1 MRAKKK
7 MQQKNGK
14 EGLLLLL
21 DAAGVRQR
29 TEKQGLLLL
38 LLDGMDLIVSPSFF
52 FYHAFSCCYDHFS
65 SPGRAQQRSPHQPKA
80 TPALH
85 ITFLF
90 FFPRRPL
97 PPGRPPLPRRPPSSS
112 VEGDAGLAYPLLQA
126 ADRLLVHL
134 HQLLVN
140 VLLDGLHLWD
150 VVHHH
155 VLHPVLERDGGAG
168 AAAAGPGQLHPH
180 RSRGL
185 VELVEEDVPS
195 VLLHGRADAL
205 LEQLLDH
212 HHHL

>member
-1 MRAKKK
+1 MPSPAATTTS
-7 MQQKNGK
+7 
-14 EGLLLLL
+14 LLPDERNSALLIS
-21 DAAGVRQR
+21 QR
-29 TEKQGLLLL
+29 RRPPCTL
-38 LLDGMDLIVSPSFF
+38 PS
-52 FYHAFSCCYDHFS
+52 SSS
-65 SPGRAQQRSPHQPKA
+65 SPGGRS
-80 TPALH
+80 
-85 ITFLF
+85 
-90 FFPRRPL
+90 L
-97 PPGRPPLPRRPPSSS
+97 PGDLPRRPPSSS

-185 VELVEEDVPS
+185 VELVEEDVPP